1 MGLYWWLVKVS
12 WLGKLVSVFCWVELD
27 FLFLEC
33 NEVDQASY
41 LVAIETIHSPFP
53 RDFKDPELDLHL
65 AICRV

>member
-1 MGLYWWLVKVS
+1 MG
-12 WLGKLVSVFCWVELD
+12 D
-27 FLFLEC
+27 

>member
-1 MGLYWWLVKVS
+1 MA
-12 WLGKLVSVFCWVELD
+12 FQELSYYGD
-27 FLFLEC
+27 

-53 RDFKDPELDLHL
+53 GDFKDPELDLHL